1 LSAAVAD
8 ADRAGALLSVGRV
21 GRPHGLD
28 GSFHVTQPRERVLA
42 AADAVV
48 LDGRPVAIERHD
60 GTPARPIL
68 RLAGVTSRE
77 AAEALRGRDLHVPRE
92 AAPPLE
98 EDEWLAEDLVG
109 CRVVDGDRAVGVV
122 ARLLAYPSCELL
134 EVQRPDPDAARPAK
148 ALLVPL
154 ISDAVRT
161 VDVEAQR
168 IDVDLAFLGEDQA

>member
-1 LSAAVAD
+1 VAAD
-8 ADRAGALLSVGRV
+8 GDLISVGRI

-42 AADAVV
+42 AASRLT
-48 LDGRPVAIERHD
+48 LDGREVEIVRHD
-60 GTPARPIL
+60 GTPVAPIL
-68 RLAGVTSRE
+68 RLAGISSRE
-77 AAEALRGRDLHVPRE
+77 AVERVRGSDLWVPRE
-92 AAPPLE
+92 VAPPLN

-122 ARLLAYPSCELL
+122 AKLLPYPSCELL
-134 EVQRPDPDAARPAK
+134 EVQRPEAK

-161 VDVEAQR
+161 VDVGAKV
-168 IDVDLAFLGEDQA
+168 IDVNLAFLGDAV

>member
-1 LSAAVAD
+1 VE
-8 ADRAGALLSVGRV
+8 LLNVGRI

-42 AADAVV
+42 AAKTLL
-48 LDGRPVAIERHD
+48 LDGREVAIVRHD
-60 GTPARPIL
+60 GTPAAPIL
-68 RLAGVTSRE
+68 RLDGMTTRE
-77 AAEALRGRDLHVPRE
+77 AVEAVRGADLFVPRT

-109 CRVVDGDRAVGVV
+109 CAVVDGDARVGVV
-122 ARLLAYPSCELL
+122 VKLLPYPSCELL
-134 EVQRPDPDAARPAK
+134 EVQRFEPGAK

-161 VDVEAQR
+161 VDVEAKV
-168 IDVDLAFLGEDQA
+168 IDINSAFLGEEA